1 MKVIE
6 FFGPPCS
13 GKSYYRNFLLKKFPN
28 LFISS
33 DLLIVDYSKYLIS
46 LTFVEYLTLK
56 YFKFIFKNKKK
67 INLKNS
73 KVIYTKVK
81 KNQLSN
87 FFLKNYREICYKIFI
102 KYKKKNK
109 HFFNF
114 YKSLI
119 KLVPKKQKYIYDI
132 WFKELLAKIY
142 IVDNCNFTNK
152 VVLFDE
158 GFIQRLN
165 SLIKLKRK
173 NSGLIKDYLK
183 IMPKSDFLIYLDN
196 FEKKLLNRS
205 LVRKKKFS
213 GFEYK
218 NYGEIYNYKKF
229 FKIVYKEI
237 LKSGNYIVK

>member
-13 GKSYYRNFLLKKFPN
+13 GKSYYRNFLHKKFPN

-46 LTFVEYLTLK
+46 LTLIEYLTLK

-67 INLKNS
+67 INLKKS
-73 KVIYTKVK
+73 KIINTKVK
-81 KNQLSN
+81 KNHLSN
-87 FFLKNYREICYKIFI
+87 FFLKNYRAICYKFFI

-109 HFFNF
+109 DFTNF

-132 WFKELLAKIY
+132 WLKELLAKIY
-142 IVDNCNFTNK
+142 IVDHCNFTNK

-165 SLIKLKRK
+165 SLIKLKKK

-196 FEKKLLNRS
+196 FEKKLFNRS
-205 LVRKKKFS
+205 LVRKKKFN